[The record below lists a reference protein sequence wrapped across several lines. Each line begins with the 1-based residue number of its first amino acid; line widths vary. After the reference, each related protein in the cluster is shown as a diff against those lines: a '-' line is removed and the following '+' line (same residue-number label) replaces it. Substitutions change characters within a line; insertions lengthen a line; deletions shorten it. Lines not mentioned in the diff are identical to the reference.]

1 MIGFVFAPS
10 IRKITIQKAKVIAD
24 LLPSTIKKV
33 GVFVDPSISY
43 IRSVADEVGLT
54 MVQLHGEATKL
65 PTESLDYPVIRSLS
79 SNMINNYDFSFD
91 PPAYYLID
99 SPPGK
104 YEGGSGISFD
114 WNVLKSN
121 ELHLP
126 PFILAGG
133 LHQHNVAQAIQQTA
147 CIGVDVS
154 SGVETNGKKDTQKI
168 IEFLRV
174 AKGALQ

>member
-10 IRKITIQKAKVIAD
+10 TRKITIQKAKSIVGI
-24 LLPSTIKKV
+24 LPSSIKKV
-33 GVFVDPSISY
+33 GVFVDPNVAY
-43 IRSVADEVGLT
+43 IRSVAEEIGLT
-54 MVQLHGEATKL
+54 MVQLHGEAAKL

-79 SNMINNYDFSFD
+79 SQIIKTFDFSFD

-114 WNVLKSN
+114 WNVLN
-121 ELHLP
+121 RNGIHLP

-133 LHQHNVAQAIQQTA
+133 LHQDNVAQAIQQTA